1 MYSNKIINSHLEYLM
16 LNTTDEIN
24 LHRLLISCENKLKEQ
39 PIDIWT
45 ASEKRK
51 FATVRRKV
59 NTYFKLI

>member
-1 MYSNKIINSHLEYLM
+1 M

-51 FATVRRKV
+51 FATVRRT
-59 NTYFKLI
+59 NEHFFELIQY

>member
-1 MYSNKIINSHLEYLM
+1 M

-24 LHRLLISCENKLKEQ
+24 LLRLLISCENKLKEQ

-51 FATVRRKV
+51 FS
-59 NTYFKLI
+59 TYVKYITTLQAKFHSAK